1 MSISQLLQEATI
13 WLAWSGLGLGLMTI
27 VAFLFNWG
35 VKFRLVGT
43 AIFTLLLSGSCWAFN
58 ESYTPPRTFEGA
70 MYTPVVFDNGGNL
83 VVAQVQADFPS
94 EAIEP
99 SLQQLSENLKGGGR
113 NGAKITVRI
122 RKIEDH
128 SPGISTPIILG
139 EAIRDSLTNTTTI
152 QPKEKISEINRVN
165 KIEITNAANEKEDIV
180 SSQEIKDQSPEIFPN
195 ETNEDSPE
203 LPELLKIT

>member
-13 WLAWSGLGLGLMTI
+13 WLAWSGLVLGVMTI

-70 MYTPVVFDNGGNL
+70 MYTPVVYDNGGNL

-113 NGAKITVRI
+113 NGAQITVRI
-122 RKIEDH
+122 RKVEDH

-139 EAIRDSLTNTTTI
+139 EAIRDSLTNTTII
-152 QPKEKISEINRVN
+152 QQNERISEINRAN
-165 KIEITNAANEKEDIV
+165 KIEITNAANEIEDIV
-180 SSQEIKDQSPEIFPN
+180 SSQEIKDQSPEILPK
-195 ETNEDSPE
+195 ETNEESPE

>member
-13 WLAWSGLGLGLMTI
+13 WLAWSGLGLGFMTI

-113 NGAKITVRI
+113 NGAEITVRI

-128 SPGISTPIILG
+128 TPGISTPIILG

-152 QPKEKISEINRVN
+152 QSKEKISEINRVN
-165 KIEITNAANEKEDIV
+165 TIEITNAPNEIEAIV
-180 SSQEIKDQSPEIFPN
+180 SSQEIKDQP
-195 ETNEDSPE
+195 
-203 LPELLKIT
+203 L

>member
-13 WLAWSGLGLGLMTI
+13 WLAWSGLGLGFMTI

-58 ESYTPPRTFEGA
+58 ESYTPPRIFEGA
-70 MYTPVVFDNGGNL
+70 MYTPVVYDNGGNL

-94 EAIEP
+94 EAIDP

-113 NGAKITVRI
+113 NGAEITVRI
-122 RKIEDH
+122 RKIEDY

-139 EAIRDSLTNTTTI
+139 EAIRDSVTNTTTI
-152 QPKEKISEINRVN
+152 QPKERISEINRAN
-165 KIEITNAANEKEDIV
+165 KIEITNAANEIEDIV
-180 SSQEIKDQSPEIFPN
+180 SSQEIKEQSPEIFPDK
-195 ETNEDSPE
+195 TNKESSE

>member
-1 MSISQLLQEATI
+1 MSISQLLKEATI
-13 WLAWSGLGLGLMTI
+13 WLAWSGLGLGFMTI

-58 ESYTPPRTFEGA
+58 QSYTPPRTFEGA
-70 MYTPVVFDNGGNL
+70 MYTPVVYDNGGNL

-94 EAIEP
+94 EAIDP

-113 NGAKITVRI
+113 NGAEITVRI
-122 RKIEDH
+122 RKVEDH
-128 SPGISTPIILG
+128 SPGISTPVILG

-152 QPKEKISEINRVN
+152 QPKERISEINRVN
-165 KIEITNAANEKEDIV
+165 KIEITNAANEIEDFV
-180 SSQEIKDQSPEIFPN
+180 GSQEIKEQSPEIFPD
-195 ETNEDSPE
+195 ETNKESSE

>member
-1 MSISQLLQEATI
+1 MSISQLLQDATI
-13 WLAWSGLGLGLMTI
+13 WLAWSGLGLGIMTI

-58 ESYTPPRTFEGA
+58 ESYTPPRMFEGA
-70 MYTPVVFDNGGNL
+70 MYTPVVYDNGGNL

-113 NGAKITVRI
+113 NGAEITVRI

-139 EAIRDSLTNTTTI
+139 EAIRDSLTKTTTI

-180 SSQEIKDQSPEIFPN
+180 SSKEIKDQSQEIFPN
-195 ETNEDSPE
+195 ETNEESSALSKLQE
-203 LPELLKIT
+203 NT

>member
-13 WLAWSGLGLGLMTI
+13 WLAWSGLGLGFMTI

-70 MYTPVVFDNGGNL
+70 MYTPVVYDNGGNL

-94 EAIEP
+94 EAIDP

-113 NGAKITVRI
+113 NGAEITVRI
-122 RKIEDH
+122 RKIEDY

-139 EAIRDSLTNTTTI
+139 EAIRDSVTNTTTI
-152 QPKEKISEINRVN
+152 QPKERISEINRAN
-165 KIEITNAANEKEDIV
+165 KIEITNATNQIEDIV
-180 SSQEIKDQSPEIFPN
+180 SSQEIKEQSPEIFPD
-195 ETNEDSPE
+195 ETNKESSE

>member
-13 WLAWSGLGLGLMTI
+13 WLAWSGLALGIMAI
-27 VAFLFNWG
+27 IAFLFNLG

-58 ESYTPPRTFEGA
+58 QSYTPPRTFEGA
-70 MYTPVVFDNGGNL
+70 MYTPVVYDNGGNL

-94 EAIEP
+94 EAIDP

-139 EAIRDSLTNTTTI
+139 EAIRNSLTNTTII
-152 QPKEKISEINRVN
+152 QPKERISEINRVN
-165 KIEITNAANEKEDIV
+165 KIEITNAANETEDIV
-180 SSQEIKDQSPEIFPN
+180 SSQEIKEQSPEIFPD
-195 ETNEDSPE
+195 ETNKESSE

>member
-13 WLAWSGLGLGLMTI
+13 WLAWSGLGLGFMTI

-58 ESYTPPRTFEGA
+58 QSYTPPRTFEGA
-70 MYTPVVFDNGGNL
+70 MYTPVVYDNGGNL

-94 EAIEP
+94 EAIDP

-113 NGAKITVRI
+113 NGAEITVRI
-122 RKIEDH
+122 RKIEDL
-128 SPGISTPIILG
+128 SPGVSTPIVLG

-152 QPKEKISEINRVN
+152 QPKERISEINRVN
-165 KIEITNAANEKEDIV
+165 KIEITKAANEIEDIV
-180 SSQEIKDQSPEIFPN
+180 SSQEIEEQSPEIFPN
-195 ETNEDSPE
+195 ETNKESPD
-203 LPELLKIT
+203 LAELL

>member
-1 MSISQLLQEATI
+1 MSISQFLQEATI
-13 WLAWSGLGLGLMTI
+13 WLAWSGLALGFITI
-27 VAFLFNWG
+27 IAVLLNWG

-43 AIFTLLLSGSCWAFN
+43 TIFTLLLSGSCWAFN

-113 NGAKITVRI
+113 NGAEITVRI

>member
-13 WLAWSGLGLGLMTI
+13 WLAWSGLGLGLITI
-27 VAFLFNWG
+27 LAFLFNWG
-35 VKFRLVGT
+35 IKFRLVGT

-70 MYTPVVFDNGGNL
+70 MYTPVVYDNGGNL
-83 VVAQVQADFPS
+83 VVAQVEADFPA

-113 NGAKITVRI
+113 NGEEITVRI
-122 RKIEDH
+122 RKVEDH

-152 QPKEKISEINRVN
+152 QPKERISEINRVN
-165 KIEITNAANEKEDIV
+165 KIEITNAANEIEDIEI
-180 SSQEIKDQSPEIFPN
+180 SQEAKDQSPEILPN
-195 ETNEDSPE
+195 ETNEESAE

>member
-1 MSISQLLQEATI
+1 MSISQLLQEVTI
-13 WLAWSGLGLGLMTI
+13 WLAWSGLGLGFMTI

-35 VKFRLVGT
+35 LKFRLVGT

-70 MYTPVVFDNGGNL
+70 MYTPVVYDNGGNL

-94 EAIEP
+94 EAIDP

-113 NGAKITVRI
+113 NGAEITVRI
-122 RKIEDH
+122 RKIEAQ
-128 SPGISTPIILG
+128 SPGVSTPIVLG

-152 QPKEKISEINRVN
+152 QPKERISEINRVN
-165 KIEITNAANEKEDIV
+165 KIEITKASNEIEDIF
-180 SSQEIKDQSPEIFPN
+180 SSQEIKDHSPEIFPN
-195 ETNEDSPE
+195 ETNKESPE
-203 LPELLKIT
+203 SPELLKIT

>member
-1 MSISQLLQEATI
+1 M
-13 WLAWSGLGLGLMTI
+13 
-27 VAFLFNWG
+27 FL
-35 VKFRLVGT
+35 
-43 AIFTLLLSGSCWAFN
+43 
-58 ESYTPPRTFEGA
+58 
-70 MYTPVVFDNGGNL
+70 GNL

-113 NGAKITVRI
+113 NGAEITVRI

-180 SSQEIKDQSPEIFPN
+180 SSQEIKDQSPEIIPN

>member
-1 MSISQLLQEATI
+1 MSISQLLQEVTI
-13 WLAWSGLGLGLMTI
+13 WLAWSGLGLGFMTI
-27 VAFLFNWG
+27 VAFLLNWG

-58 ESYTPPRTFEGA
+58 QSYTPPRTFEGA
-70 MYTPVVFDNGGNL
+70 MYTPVVYDNGGNL

-94 EAIEP
+94 EAIDP

-113 NGAKITVRI
+113 NGAQITVRI
-122 RKIEDH
+122 RKIEDY

-139 EAIRDSLTNTTTI
+139 EAIRDSVTNTTTI
-152 QPKEKISEINRVN
+152 QPKERISEINRVN
-165 KIEITNAANEKEDIV
+165 KIEITKAANEIEDIV
-180 SSQEIKDQSPEIFPN
+180 SSQEIKEQSPEIFPD
-195 ETNEDSPE
+195 ETNKESSE